1 MMTKTKTPPRC
12 TTTGTAKKQSIAK
25 SSNYILS
32 LKRAAVKLAITADL
46 VLMLAALGSLNIP
59 TTIAAL
65 LALNLL
71 CGLYFKEASSH
82 EEIRTDRRICNERFR
97 EEAVPY

>member
-25 SSNYILS
+25 SSNCILS

-46 VLMLAALGSLNIP
+46 VLLLAALGSLNIP
-59 TTIAAL
+59 TIVGSTL
-65 LALNLL
+65 TLNAL
-71 CGLYFKEASSH
+71 CGLLLKNEVSSH
-82 EEIRTDRRICNERFR
+82 EN
-97 EEAVPY
+97 V

>member
-25 SSNYILS
+25 SSNCILS

-46 VLMLAALGSLNIP
+46 VLLLAALGSLNIP
-59 TTIAAL
+59 AIVGSTLT
-65 LALNLL
+65 LNAL
-71 CGLYFKEASSH
+71 CGLILKQEENIH
-82 EEIRTDRRICNERFR
+82 EN
-97 EEAVPY
+97 V